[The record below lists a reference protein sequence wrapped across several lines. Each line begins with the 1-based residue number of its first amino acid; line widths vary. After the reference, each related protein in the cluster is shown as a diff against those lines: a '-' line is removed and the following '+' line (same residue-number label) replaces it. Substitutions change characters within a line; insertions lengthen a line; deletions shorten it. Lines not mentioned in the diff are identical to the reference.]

1 VTAQQRTPP
10 PSLATS
16 TPGET
21 LPLARHLTDPAI
33 EEEIQ
38 QLAAEAPPMTV
49 DQASRLA
56 RLLRLRHRATGD
68 TLGLGHLQFWTS
80 LAIEAAEGGA

>member
-1 VTAQQRTPP
+1 
-10 PSLATS
+10 
-16 TPGET
+16 
-21 LPLARHLTDPAI
+21 
-33 EEEIQ
+33 
-38 QLAAEAPPMTV
+38 MTV